1 MTNSR
6 SDTRNVDGER
16 VRFRRASAK
25 PECHPV
31 PKAEQRRESKRK
43 RERERWG
50 KRKRERDRVPIES
63 TSEHSMFVRT
73 FDSDLTAYGSECFS
87 MENGRSRRVAGA
99 GNEVEG
105 GKRQGERKGRGSG
118 LRKRTYR
125 ARYETGYTLWASWCS
140 LAPVI
145 VTC

>member
-1 MTNSR
+1 MMTNSR

-25 PECHPV
+25 PECHPE

-87 MENGRSRRVAGA
+87 MDVR
-99 GNEVEG
+99 EG
-105 GKRQGERKGRGSG
+105 SLAREMRLREGKGKGRERAEVRDFESG
-118 LRKRTYR
+118 PTEPAMRLVIHYGHPG
-125 ARYETGYTLWASWCS
+125 AR
-140 LAPVI
+140 
-145 VTC
+145 